1 MSDKTVVPG
10 PYQWVRQPVGYH
22 FTPLEEMALR
32 RFFTNVNLRVF
43 FIYGLPPSVQAALLS
58 MYSRMEN
65 ERGIR
70 GHFVD
75 NLLPLIL
82 LSFSKEFEKEP
93 ESDEEL
99 KGLVQ
104 GMQKFVR
111 EHQLV
116 TLDRFVGYS
125 VEHEKLLR
133 DFIDAA
139 ANPKYFEKLASSPR
153 FRWFMTLFLDKYG
166 HNSIA
171 RGAMLTFGAEDVSI
185 LAAKSMEWGRPGA
198 GYIELSTRFVRMD
211 KADLYPFWNELSIGE
226 FDRDLVQDVEKETR
240 EALGLY
246 QALMKEG
253 ELEAFFSELHRAR
266 VPEKELAAAVKG
278 EACDLLGNL
287 LPAATLTSLGVS
299 VSGEAFPELIR
310 HLILD
315 NTSENVAL
323 ANLIMEESKKVGG
336 DQFLRHVEVTAA
348 KRWDW
353 SYLETNNFRNG
364 AGLMN
369 PAIIDWIGDEHTRLM
384 AKMALACQD
393 RKGGIDALKPDVS
406 DRGPYDKL
414 PNQFE
419 YFSGFFR
426 GVMSFR
432 GWRDLHR
439 QGFCT
444 HFRTYLTPEIGFYRY
459 DKPAPSWLDV
469 RFSEVHAVNAMLYQ
483 RMRTAGLSEE
493 ACQYPLSLGNMVG
506 FQAGGNLAQWEFVLW
521 QRSKFSVNHEVRQVA
536 LQMDAALCKA
546 YSFWKDIARTDRT
559 PAYLFARTS
568 KGIPYEP
575 AAETVG

>member
-1 MSDKTVVPG
+1 MTNTRIPA
-10 PYQWVRQPVGYH
+10 VGYS

-32 RFFTNVNLRVF
+32 RFFTNVASRIF
-43 FIYGLPPSVQAALLS
+43 FIHSLPPSMQAALLS
-58 MYSRMEN
+58 MYSRIEN
-65 ERGIR
+65 ARGIR

-75 NLLPLIL
+75 NLLPMIL
-82 LSFSKEFEKEP
+82 LSFSEGFSKQP
-93 ESDEEL
+93 ESDGKLKELVEE
-99 KGLVQ
+99 
-104 GMQKFVR
+104 MQRFVKTNK
-111 EHQLV
+111 LT
-116 TLDRFVGYS
+116 TLDRFVAHS
-125 VEHEKLLR
+125 EEHERLLME
-133 DFIDAA
+133 FVDAA
-139 ANPKYFEKLASSPR
+139 ADPGYFERLASSPR
-153 FRWFMTLFLDKYG
+153 FRWFMTLFLDRYG

-211 KADLYPFWNELSIGE
+211 KAELYPFWEDLSVAELDQGLI
-226 FDRDLVQDVEKETR
+226 RDIEQETR

-246 QALMKEG
+246 QKLMTG
-253 ELEAFFSELHRAR
+253 GNLEAFFRDLHHAR
-266 VPEKELAAAVKG
+266 VPEKELSAAVKG

-310 HLILD
+310 HLMLD
-315 NTSENVAL
+315 DTPENAAL
-323 ANLIMEESKKVGG
+323 AALIMEESKKVGG
-336 DQFLRHVEVTAA
+336 DQFLRHVEVTHA
-348 KRWDW
+348 KRRNWR
-353 SYLETNNFRNG
+353 YLATEHFG
-364 AGLMN
+364 GSQMLMG
-369 PAIIDWIGDEHTRLM
+369 PAVLDWIGDDELRLM
-384 AKMALACQD
+384 AKMELALQD
-393 RKGGIDALKPDVS
+393 HEGGSESLKPDAV
-406 DRGPYDKL
+406 DRGPHDKL

-459 DKPAPSWLDV
+459 DKPAPQWLDD
-469 RFSEVHAVNAMLYQ
+469 RFHDVYVANALLYR
-483 RMRTAGLSEE
+483 RMRAAGISR
-493 ACQYPLSLGNMVG
+493 AMCQYPLALGNMVG

-536 LQMDAALCKA
+536 LRMDEKLREA
-546 YSFWKDIARTDRT
+546 YTFWESIARTDRT

-568 KGIPYEP
+568 EGIPYGTESSEEEIR
-575 AAETVG
+575 ETVGG